1 MYNFKSKNV
10 ALRNSVNYSLSKTLS
25 MFEWENLPT
34 SIPVK
39 ELEKML
45 QVSGYAFITEHEG
58 SLYCFTGG
66 LGGVPDVYNNP
77 TEIIISNP
85 FLNLNRT
92 FNLETEGVL
101 IVNDDM
107 RIGLNPLLTKFNSM
121 LVENDLSMI
130 IGSYATRLQM
140 MITAN
145 DDKTK
150 ASVDKF
156 LEDLVNGELAA
167 IGESALF
174 DGIKTPHISST
185 GNHFKSLIEY
195 HQYVKASMYNELGL
209 DATFNM
215 KRERLNTAEVAQNDD
230 GLYPFIDNMMKC
242 RLEGV
247 AKLNEI
253 YSLGV
258 QVGYGSVWAVKNK
271 RLVDGVVEESTESM
285 ITEGG
290 EENVEENRD
299 ITNYNHGSEVD
310 STNQAGTRESEESE
324 ESTEESTG
332 ESTDESEES
341 TEEYTDESTEEL
353 TLDESEESTGEL
365 TEEIEEGEE
374 DESK

>member
-1 MYNFKSKNV
+1 MYDFKSKDA
-10 ALRNSVNYSLSKTLS
+10 ALRNNVNYSLSKTLS
-25 MFEWENLPT
+25 MFEWENLPLT
-34 SIPVK
+34 IPVK

-77 TEIIISNP
+77 TEIIVSNP

-156 LEDLVNGELAA
+156 LVDLINGELAA

-174 DGIKTPHISST
+174 EGIKTPHISRTS
-185 GNHFKSLIEY
+185 NHFKSLIEY
-195 HQYVKASMYNELGL
+195 HQYIKASMYNELGL
-209 DATFNM
+209 DAAFNM
-215 KRERLNTAEVAQNDD
+215 KRERLNTAEVGQNDD
-230 GLYPFIDNMMKC
+230 SLYPFIDNMMKC

-247 AKLNEI
+247 TKLNEI

-299 ITNYNHGSEVD
+299 IANYNHGSEVD
-310 STNQAGTRESEESE
+310 TANQRGTEEPTEESIG
-324 ESTEESTG
+324 ESTEESTEEQSLDESE

-341 TEEYTDESTEEL
+341 TEESEESTEEL
-353 TLDESEESTGEL
+353 A
-365 TEEIEEGEE
+365 EEIEEGEE